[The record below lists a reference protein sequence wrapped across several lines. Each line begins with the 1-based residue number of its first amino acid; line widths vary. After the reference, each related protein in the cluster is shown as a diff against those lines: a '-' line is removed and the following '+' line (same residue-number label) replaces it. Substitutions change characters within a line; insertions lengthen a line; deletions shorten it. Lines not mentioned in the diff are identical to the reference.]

1 MWTPSRRSTRARRRS
16 CVRSSTATPSVA
28 SRSRTSSERCR
39 RTPSDT
45 HRQAGAGSLDGVGDA
60 AQPRPPRTGSVRQ
73 DADHRPAREAQPPGR
88 DRGERHGRRETRRD
102 VAPEQWTRSRSP
114 RYRRGDLRARPG
126 APTGEQAL
134 RQAQQQRARAAEGIL
149 VCRDC
154 GYACWRTSA
163 RTTKRRLYSYRC
175 IGSDNCRHV
184 ACVDPADP
192 RRRTRC
198 GRVGRSR
205 AAPVRPTLIGA
216 EIERRPRPLRTESPA
231 THRRDGL
238 ERELV
243 RVKNVGE
250 PCAGEP
256 HARIGGDGR
265 KPAPVGASPRGA
277 RRLSPYPTNSQLR
290 FAWRSRIVDALV
302 PIGHRRGTR
311 CCYLRAA
318 ASRGATGRRDLVHG
332 WGAQATGEGR
342 PGHDMAF
349 ANGLT

>member
-1 MWTPSRRSTRARRRS
+1 M
-16 CVRSSTATPSVA
+16 
-28 SRSRTSSERCR
+28 
-39 RTPSDT
+39 
-45 HRQAGAGSLDGVGDA
+45 GDA

-102 VAPEQWTRSRSP
+102 VAPEQWTSIP
-114 RYRRGDLRARPG
+114 VPG
-126 APTGEQAL
+126 AIAEETFELAQARLRENKHYAKRNSREPALLKASSSVATAATRAGAHRRAPPSAGSTPT
-134 RQAQQQRARAAEGIL
+134 AA
-149 VCRDC
+149 
-154 GYACWRTSA
+154 SA
-163 RTTKRRLYSYRC
+163 RTTAATSRVLE
-175 IGSDNCRHV
+175 
-184 ACVDPADP
+184 PADP
-192 RRRTRC
+192 RRRTRRA
-198 GRVGRSR
+198 RVGRSR
-205 AAPVRPTLIGA
+205 AAPVRPTLIRA
-216 EIERRPRPLRTESPA
+216 EIERRLRALRTESPA

-256 HARIGGDGR
+256 HARIDGGGR

-277 RRLSPYPTNSQLR
+277 RRLSPTRPTSQFR

-318 ASRGATGRRDLVHG
+318 ASRGATG
-332 WGAQATGEGR
+332 GARSRSRLGR
-342 PGHDMAF
+342 ASHR
-349 ANGLT
+349 

>member
-1 MWTPSRRSTRARRRS
+1 MLAEDERAQIRERSLRGKAHRARGVSRAVMSGAPYGCRYVRKFPAMWTPSRRSTRARRRS

-39 RTPSDT
+39 RRPSDT

-175 IGSDNCRHV
+175 IGSDNS
-184 ACVDPADP
+184 PP
-192 RRRTRC
+192 RRVCRP
-198 GRVGRSR
+198 GRS
-205 AAPVRPTLIGA
+205 A
-216 EIERRPRPLRTESPA
+216 
-231 THRRDGL
+231 
-238 ERELV
+238 
-243 RVKNVGE
+243 
-250 PCAGEP
+250 
-256 HARIGGDGR
+256 
-265 KPAPVGASPRGA
+265 
-277 RRLSPYPTNSQLR
+277 PTNSM
-290 FAWRSRIVDALV
+290 RSCGPKSSSSRPTHTDQGRDRTA
-302 PIGHRRGTR
+302 PE
-311 CCYLRAA
+311 AA
-318 ASRGATGRRDLVHG
+318 ADREPRHSPPR
-332 WGAQATGEGR
+332 R
-342 PGHDMAF
+342 PGARTR
-349 ANGLT
+349 AREERR